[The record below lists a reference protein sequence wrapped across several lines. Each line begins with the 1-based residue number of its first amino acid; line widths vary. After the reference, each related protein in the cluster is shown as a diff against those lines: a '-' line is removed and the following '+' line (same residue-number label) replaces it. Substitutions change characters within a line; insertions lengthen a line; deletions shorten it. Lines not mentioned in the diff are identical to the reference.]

1 VPNDAAP
8 RFERFPLAWA
18 IWYLEKHPEL
28 YRKFRFLADDYL
40 AKKPRGLLS
49 ADMILHVIRYNSSGV
64 DGDAYRLNNNLT
76 PLYARLYQIER
87 PNAPVKTRKSWLDEL
102 SEADTARLMFAFAP
116 LRDGRLL

>member
-1 VPNDAAP
+1 MPTDFAP
-8 RFERFPLAWA
+8 RFERAPLAWA
-18 IWYLEKHPEL
+18 IWYLEQHPEL
-28 YRKFRFLADDYL
+28 YRKFRDLADDYL

-49 ADMILHVIRYNSSGV
+49 ADMILHVIRYNAGGV
-64 DGDAYRLNNNLT
+64 DGDTFRLNNNLT

-102 SEADTARLMFAFAP
+102 SDTDMARLMFAFQP